1 MEGIGLV
8 GPLSVPPVLI
18 LAPRLL
24 FSLQA
29 YLVRFGTI
37 VHERFFKPGML
48 KGFFGSDPFL
58 RIIYEYALKEFE
70 ELPIEGSVGRYC
82 LLKELLASLQGCK
95 M

>member
-1 MEGIGLV
+1 MANDKMINGGHWSSRPALCTS
-8 GPLSVPPVLI
+8 GPH
-18 LAPRLL
+18 
-24 FSLQA
+24 
-29 YLVRFGTI
+29 LVRFGTI
-37 VHERFFKPGML
+37 VHERLFKPGML